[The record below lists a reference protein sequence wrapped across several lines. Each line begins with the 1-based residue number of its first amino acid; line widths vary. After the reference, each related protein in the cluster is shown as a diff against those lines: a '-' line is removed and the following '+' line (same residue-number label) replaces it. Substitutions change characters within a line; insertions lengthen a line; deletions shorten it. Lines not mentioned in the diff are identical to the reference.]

1 MLVFIID
8 CFLLEGKILKEIV
21 KIDGSEV
28 GVDKG
33 EDYPVRVAQISHQLV
48 HLRQNTQVIHLKA
61 EVILI
66 IGWKGDV
73 NRWLSSKESIR

>member
-1 MLVFIID
+1 M
-8 CFLLEGKILKEIV
+8 KEIV

-66 IGWKGDV
+66 IG
-73 NRWLSSKESIR
+73 